1 MTHGMSLYKN
11 ILTKDTSTKLRDWV
25 LERNKSLKKDDEIS
39 VISNENRWSFYIG
52 ANEHPVVT
60 KAIREV
66 ATHKVFRQALERI
79 VGKDP
84 AIIEMT
90 AITSAYG
97 AEDQF
102 WHHDVVAEGS
112 PAKFGRSFIPS
123 YSLFMTLQD
132 TTSAMGATEVCPGT
146 YMCSNGDSERTC
158 GDVGFQVSGSG
169 AWEQGDAIFMNQ
181 QSFHR
186 GAAHVDPNGPHRSL
200 FIITFAPRPMDIRY
214 ETRLL
219 GQGGSY
225 SLRWNMW
232 GHTLDD
238 FEHSE
243 TKMRQPWTTLKALGI
258 YKPKGSHWGWDWISQ
273 NSMRLANSD
282 TGFHE
287 PEKLDE
293 FVDSGGFHLPKIFT
307 VKLMEGMTWR
317 DYFSD
322 TATRCKELMGKI
334 AIIGNGI
341 FVSVSLVGA
350 IIVRV
355 IGKRSGSVRTPIKS
369 VFRLFIRV
377 AMYDFLVA
385 AVGLVI
391 LDRLTRSGWARSIN
405 ARTLYSSPF
414 NNPQFVSDPR
424 PIAVVYNTDVLLSD
438 RLDFKNLASL
448 TDVLD
453 FHGGNIKFKGTVRGA
468 SKMVDHLK
476 KDEVK
481 RLVDTII
488 HGMKREG
495 SRLLL
500 QNEASDWVVLDDG
513 DATAYTTHEIMLEAN
528 PLMHALEK
536 ESKFLLSSYKHG
548 LRYKGA
554 MAHEHSPWHI
564 NMIMTALM
572 DNAGI
577 PSMQLYSS
585 PNLLTQEATIT
596 TSSKATKSSCLR
608 LPRRFT
614 VVKRATQAF
623 ERTTSS
629 LPTNATISDRGMLV
643 LGDTVDAQYNG
654 MYNEY
659 YKGKI
664 VGIDQGTIIKV
675 EYADGEQDPFLEPW
689 HLHKFIPYAE
699 GETLEVKTSKT
710 AVFSSG
716 KVLHIYE
723 NNDVNVLTSK
733 GSVRVP
739 TSMLRRVKTF
749 DFEVGEIVM
758 APFDESEDYFRA
770 TVVKKHIDNT
780 VDLHFHDGDRSE
792 KVDPG
797 QLQKVSR
804 Y

>member
-1 MTHGMSLYKN
+1 MMTHGMSLYKN
-11 ILTKDTSTKLRDWV
+11 ILTKDTSTKLREWILD
-25 LERNKSLKKDDEIS
+25 RNKSLKEEDEID

-52 ANEHPVVT
+52 ANEHPLVT

-102 WHHDVVAEGS
+102 WHHDIVAEGS
-112 PAKFGRSFIPS
+112 PAKYGRSFIPS

-132 TTSAMGATEVCPGT
+132 TTAAMGATDVCPGT
-146 YMCSNGDSERTC
+146 YMCSNSDADRTC
-158 GDVGFQVSGSG
+158 SGLAFQVSGSG
-169 AWEQGDAIFMNQ
+169 IWEQGAAIFMNQ

-225 SLRWNMW
+225 SLRWDNW
-232 GHTLDD
+232 GHTLND

-243 TKMRQPWTTLKALGI
+243 TKMRQPWTTLKSLGI

-273 NSMRLANSD
+273 NSMRIANED
-282 TGFHE
+282 TGYGE

-293 FVDSGGFHLPKIFT
+293 FVDSGGFRLPKIFT

-317 DYFSD
+317 DYFSG
-322 TATRCKELMGKI
+322 TTTRCKELLGKA

-350 IIVRV
+350 IIVRCV
-355 IGKRSGSVRTPIKS
+355 GKRNSSVRTPIKS

-377 AMYDFLVA
+377 AMYDLLVA
-385 AVGLVI
+385 AVGLAI
-391 LDRLTRSGWARSIN
+391 LDHLTRSGWARSIK

-414 NNPQFVSDPR
+414 NNPQFVSDHR
-424 PIAVVYNTDVLLSD
+424 PIAVVYNTDVLVSD
-438 RLDFKNLASL
+438 RLDFKNLGSMADL
-448 TDVLD
+448 LD
-453 FHGGNIKFKGTVRGA
+453 FQGGNIKFKSTVRGA

-476 KDEVK
+476 TDEVK
-481 RLVDTII
+481 RLVETIM

-500 QNEASDWVVLDDG
+500 HNEVSDWVVLG
-513 DATAYTTHEIMLEAN
+513 DEDAAAYTTQEIMLEAN

-554 MAHEHSPWHI
+554 MAHKHSPWHI
-564 NMIMTALM
+564 NTIIAALM

-577 PSMQLYSS
+577 PSIQLYSF

-596 TSSKATKSSCLR
+596 MSTKATKSSSLR
-608 LPRRFT
+608 PPRRFT
-614 VVKRATQAF
+614 VANRATQAF

-629 LPTNATISDRGMLV
+629 LPSNVTISDRGMLV
-643 LGDTVDAQYNG
+643 LGDIVDAQYKG
-654 MYNEY
+654 LHNEY

-664 VGIDQGTIIKV
+664 VGIGEGATIEV
-675 EYADGEQDPFLEPW
+675 QYADGEQDQNLQPW
-689 HLHKFIPYAE
+689 HLHKFIPYTV
-699 GETLEVKTSKT
+699 GETLEVETPEDGS
-710 AVFSSG
+710 FWPG

-723 NNDVNVLTSK
+723 NNDVVIVTSE
-733 GSVRVP
+733 GNVRVP
-739 TSMLRRVKTF
+739 PSKLKRVKAF
-749 DFEVGEIVM
+749 KVGDIVGASFRESDGDFM
-758 APFDESEDYFRA
+758 A

-780 VDLHFHDGDRSE
+780 VDLHFHYGERSNRVHPE
-792 KVDPG
+792 EVRKWY
-797 QLQKVSR
+797 R